1 MILVTVIVC
10 AHNPRPHYLQRVLDA
25 LRAQTL
31 PLPKWELL
39 LVDNASAEPL
49 AGRVDI
55 SWHPNGRHIRE
66 ASLGLTHARLRG
78 IAEAAAD
85 LLVFVDDDNV
95 LKSDYLEHAQA
106 IAAANPNL
114 GVWSGSVRLEF
125 EQSPAEWTKPYW
137 DWLTAREVSED
148 VQFRSDTDSPNT
160 PYGAGMCVRRQV
172 ALQYREQL
180 LHSPERQ
187 AFGRKGASL
196 TSAEDVDIAL
206 TACDMELDLG
216 LFARLHVT
224 HLIPPQRLTEEYLL
238 RLRRGV
244 MMSLWLLRFI
254 RGKRLSRLPQG
265 LKWWIKFLYDG
276 MRKRGRAR
284 RFYMAEVLGKR
295 DAWKTFAALE
305 RISETPNRSRSHP
318 EQREHAQLR

>member
-10 AHNPRPHYLQRVLDA
+10 AHNPRPHYLNRVLDA

-31 PLPKWELL
+31 PLQKWELL

-49 AGRVDI
+49 LGRVDLT
-55 SWHPNGRHIRE
+55 WHPNARHIRE
-66 ASLGLTHARLRG
+66 MAVGLTHARLRG

-95 LKSDYLEHAQA
+95 LKSDYVEHAQA

-114 GVWSGSVRLEF
+114 GVWSGCVRLEF
-125 EQSPAEWTKPYW
+125 EQSPAEWTIPYW
-137 DWLTAREVSED
+137 NWLTAREVSED
-148 VQFRSDTDSPNT
+148 LQFRSDTDSPNT
-160 PYGAGMCVRRQV
+160 PYGAGMCVRRLV

-180 LHSPERQ
+180 LQSPERQ

-206 TACDMELDLG
+206 TACDMELNIG

-265 LKWWIKFLYDG
+265 LKWWIKFLYDA

-295 DAWKTFAALE
+295 DAWKAFEALRQVPE
-305 RISETPNRSRSHP
+305 TRDRCQSEK
-318 EQREHAQLR
+318 REHNPVC